1 MAPLLARRRLT
12 TSIGAGAMALVLAA
26 CGGGSLG
33 GDDGG
38 GDGGGGDGGGGGG
51 TIKVG
56 LVIPQAGVYTPLGE
70 DMKQG
75 WDLWLEEN
83 DGRMGDY
90 EVETV
95 VADEGEGPDTGVPAI
110 QRLLQEDQVDV
121 VVGIVNS
128 ATALGAA
135 DQFAEAQKLLI
146 VTNAGAGAITGEAS
160 TPYVWRTSFT
170 NAQIAAAMGQH
181 LAEEGIG
188 PVYVMAP
195 DYAAG
200 QEVVA
205 GFTEAYEA
213 GGGTVAGQ
221 ALTPFGT
228 TQDYQPFLSP
238 IQSSGAEATFVFYSG
253 GEAVSYV
260 QQYAEFGLKDT
271 IPLYGSGFLTEGSV
285 LDAQGEAAVGVQTT
299 LHYSTE
305 IDNEAN
311 TAFVEAYQAAYDEL
325 PTVFGMTTYDTA
337 NVLAA
342 ALEDA
347 EGLSGDELSAA
358 LDGLG
363 EIADSPRG
371 PWTFNGQTPEQ
382 TIYLREV
389 TDEGGTLINSV
400 VSDLGVFEQPL
411 G

>member
-1 MAPLLARRRLT
+1 VLHHLSGRRLLGGL
-12 TSIGAGAMALVLAA
+12 GAGLLTLTMTA

-33 GDDGG
+33 GEDEGG
-38 GDGGGGDGGGGGG
+38 GSGGGEGGG
-51 TIKVG
+51 TVRVG

-70 DMKQG
+70 DMQQG
-75 WDLWLEEN
+75 WDLWLEQN
-83 DGRMGDY
+83 DGMLGGY

-135 DQFAEAQKLLI
+135 DQFAEAQKLLV
-146 VTNAGAGAITGEAS
+146 VTNAGAGAITGEAAS
-160 TPYVWRTSFT
+160 PYVWRTSFT

-181 LAEEGIG
+181 LGEQGVG

-213 GGGTVAGQ
+213 AGGTVAGQ
-221 ALTPFGT
+221 ALPPFGT

-238 IQSSGAEATFVFYSG
+238 IQSSGAEATFVFFSG
-253 GEAVSYV
+253 GEAVSFV
-260 QQYAEFGLKDT
+260 QQYAEFGLKDS

-305 IDNEAN
+305 IENDPNA
-311 TAFVEAYQAAYDEL
+311 AFVEAYQEAYDEL

-337 NVLAA
+337 NVLDQ

-363 EIADSPRG
+363 EIGNSPRG

-389 TDEGGTLINSV
+389 TDEDGALINSV
-400 VSDLGVFEQPL
+400 VEDLGVFEQPL

>member
-1 MAPLLARRRLT
+1 MALHGPSRGRLLGPLGAVALLSLT
-12 TSIGAGAMALVLAA
+12 TA

-33 GDDGG
+33 GDS
-38 GDGGGGDGGGGGG
+38 GGGGGEGGGGEGGG
-51 TIKVG
+51 TIRVG

-70 DMKQG
+70 DMQQG
-75 WDLWLEEN
+75 WDLWLEQN

-110 QRLLQEDQVDV
+110 QRLLQEEQVDV

-135 DQFAEAQKLLI
+135 EQFTEAQKLLI
-146 VTNAGAGAITGEAS
+146 VANAGAGAITGDAS
-160 TPYVWRTSFT
+160 SPYVWRTSFT
-170 NAQIAAAMGQH
+170 NAQVASAMGQH
-181 LAEEGIG
+181 LAEEGVG

-205 GFTEAYEA
+205 GFTEAFEA

-228 TQDYQPFLSP
+228 TQDYQPFLSG
-238 IQSSGAEATFVFYSG
+238 IRESGAAATFVFYSG
-253 GEAVSYV
+253 AEAVSFV
-260 QQYAEFGLKDT
+260 QQYDAFGLKDT
-271 IPLYGSGFLTEGSV
+271 VPLYGSGFLTEGSV
-285 LDAQGEAAVGVQTT
+285 LEAQGQSAVGVQTT

-311 TAFVEAYQAAYDEL
+311 TEFVEAYEAAYDEP

-337 NVLAA
+337 NVLAD
-342 ALEDA
+342 ALAEA
-347 EGLSGDELSAA
+347 EGLSGDQLSEA

-363 EIADSPRG
+363 EIEDSPRG
-371 PWTFNGQTPEQ
+371 PWSFNGQTPEQ
-382 TIYLREV
+382 SIYLREV
-389 TDEGGTLINSV
+389 TDEGGTLVNSV
-400 VSDLGVFEQPL
+400 VTDLGSFAQP
-411 G
+411 GS

>member
-1 MAPLLARRRLT
+1 MRSSGLYRRLLATAGTGVLT
-12 TSIGAGAMALVLAA
+12 LAMAA

-38 GDGGGGDGGGGGG
+38 DGGGDGGGGGGG

-70 DMKQG
+70 DMQQG
-75 WDLWLEEN
+75 WDLWLEQN
-83 DGRMGDY
+83 DGMLGGY

-95 VADEGEGPDTGVPAI
+95 IADEGEGPDTGVPAI

-121 VVGIVNS
+121 VVGVVNS

-135 DQFAEAQKLLI
+135 DQFAEAQKLLV
-146 VTNAGAGAITGEAS
+146 VTNAGAGAITADAS
-160 TPYVWRTSFT
+160 SPYVWRTSFT
-170 NAQIAAAMGQH
+170 NAQIAAAMGEH
-181 LAEEGIG
+181 LAAEGVG

-221 ALTPFGT
+221 ALPPFGT

-238 IQSSGAEATFVFYSG
+238 IESSGAEATFVFFSG
-253 GEAVSYV
+253 GEAVSFV
-260 QQYAEFGLKDT
+260 QQYAEFGLKDS

-285 LDAQGEAAVGVQTT
+285 LDAQGEAAVGIQTT

-305 IDNEAN
+305 IENDAN
-311 TAFVEAYQAAYDEL
+311 TAFVEAYQSAYDEL

-337 NVLAA
+337 NVLDQ

-363 EIADSPRG
+363 EIGNSPRG

-389 TDEGGTLINSV
+389 TDEDGTLINSV
-400 VSDLGVFEQPL
+400 VEDLGVFEQPL

>member
-1 MAPLLARRRLT
+1 
-12 TSIGAGAMALVLAA
+12 MALVLAA

-38 GDGGGGDGGGGGG
+38 GGGDGGDGGGGG

-70 DMKQG
+70 DMQQG
-75 WDLWLEEN
+75 WDLYLEQN
-83 DGRMGDY
+83 DGMLGDY

-95 VADEGEGPDTGVPAI
+95 IADEGEGPDTGVPAI
-110 QRLLQEDQVDV
+110 QRLLQQEDVDV
-121 VVGIVNS
+121 VVGVVNS

-135 DQFAEAQKLLI
+135 DQFAEAQKLLVI
-146 VTNAGAGAITGEAS
+146 TNAGAGAITADAS
-160 TPYVWRTSFT
+160 SPYVWRTSFT
-170 NAQIAAAMGQH
+170 NAQIAAAMGEH
-181 LAEEGIG
+181 LAAEGIG

-200 QEVVA
+200 QEVVD
-205 GFTEAYEA
+205 GFISAYEE
-213 GGGTVAGQ
+213 GDGEVAGQ

-238 IQSSGAEATFVFYSG
+238 IQSSGAAATFVFYSG
-253 GEAVSYV
+253 GEAVSFV
-260 QQYAEFGLKDT
+260 QQYDQFGLKDS

-311 TAFVEAYQAAYDEL
+311 QEFVTAYEEAYGEL
-325 PTVFGMTTYDTA
+325 PTVFGMTTFDTA

-342 ALEDA
+342 ALEET
-347 EGLSGDELSAA
+347 EGLSGDEISAA

-363 EIADSPRG
+363 EIEDSPRG
-371 PWTFNGQTPEQ
+371 PWSFNGQTPEQ
-382 TIYLREV
+382 SIYLREV

-400 VSDLGVFEQPL
+400 VEDLGVFEQPL